1 MSNVLLEQLQNII
14 AKTFGSAEINHRS
27 NSGDGN
33 ENKFAHE
40 IGVLNDKVQSLE
52 MKNEIHQLTT
62 LLTLNEINLI
72 LSC

>member
-27 NSGDGN
+27 KSGDGN

-52 MKNEIHQLTT
+52 MKNEIHQLIT

-72 LSC
+72 LSW